1 MPIGD
6 GWTWNELQW
15 HYGAAASA
23 LSFKENQAGVFMNTD
38 GKAAA
43 STDLMQIRGE
53 VKPTQSGQTPAFGVQ
68 RGLESNEVYVWG
80 NGNKAYGKLSVHD
93 PALFTAKNFKKS
105 LEGKGITIEGEV
117 KSIGWKTENRP
128 EVTNTNELAS
138 IESKP
143 LGELIKRLT
152 SIRSISTASL
162 SYALSV
168 NDSVRKRRTRAARF
182 MNCAATTRRARRL

>member
-80 NGNKAYGKLSVHD
+80 NGNKAYGKIVGSRPGAVY
-93 PALFTAKNFKKS
+93 
-105 LEGKGITIEGEV
+105 GE
-117 KSIGWKTENRP
+117 KFQE
-128 EVTNTNELAS
+128 
-138 IESKP
+138 
-143 LGELIKRLT
+143 
-152 SIRSISTASL
+152 ISG
-162 SYALSV
+162 
-168 NDSVRKRRTRAARF
+168 RKR
-182 MNCAATTRRARRL
+182 NYD